1 MGHARSRLKRL
12 GQKLLR
18 IRTLGLSQS
27 GMVQRLG
34 MEMSYRNISK
44 YERDKSQPPLNVLL
58 AYARLAKVS
67 LAPIIDDDLDLVFKV
82 VFQG

>member
-1 MGHARSRLKRL
+1 M

-44 YERDKSQPPLNVLL
+44 YERDKSPPPLNVLL